1 MSMGNGSTCMRIR
14 PGHDEYHRA
23 HSQRDFWQ
31 RNVPE
36 LTQTLAMR
44 PQDLRSW
51 SRPEEGE
58 VSVFPR
64 FNWWH
69 YVVPIVAFERASR
82 LLRLAPGCEYEIR
95 PGDRYFVRNLLEEL
109 DQQGEWFFDR
119 HTQTLYFWPPAPLE
133 NLVVHVATTDALVS
147 LHKCEQITL
156 RRIYFRVL
164 QWDRHHAGRLR
175 GLHDC
180 REHDPQCRRSRW
192 EWRDC
197 EGRSTQCDGRE
208 RYPRCRARHGIELG
222 GGDLTSLSLAD
233 NSADNNYIHHVGLV
247 GRHAKGIEI
256 TGAGNRA
263 AHNLIHDVPQSGIF
277 MWGAK
282 HSIEFNRIRHTC
294 LEGEDTGTIG
304 GGSIDWLSWQGV
316 VIRHNFIHDTIGFG
330 YDAAAGRWKSP
341 YFAWSIYADWAASGV
356 EISGNVLARA
366 PVWLA
371 ASTFRPRQPGGK
383 QHVCRWRRV
392 PGGLPR
398 LDDRNGL
405 LEHHG
410 CRVDSEL
417 RGSCEAPGLARSAV
431 VEGSAHSAAAR
442 RASHARQRLLPKC
455 VFVQQP
461 VGRPGAH
468 CPQVPLECHR
478 SDYNL
483 VFHNGHPLPQ
493 DSMLCTMSAARMQ

>member
-1 MSMGNGSTCMRIR
+1 MCTVEIHVAPAGSDQHSGDQSSPLATLTGARDAIRRLKAAGELSGPVTVRVQPGTYVQGAPLVLEAQDSGTALAPVEYRAVPGGPCCLTGGVVVNGWTTHADKVCKADVSRLELSRDCRVLVCNGRRQEVARFPNRDPADVNGGSWAYVDGQRIDMYADS

-208 RYPRCRARHGIELG
+208 RYPRC
-222 GGDLTSLSLAD
+222 
-233 NSADNNYIHHVGLV
+233 
-247 GRHAKGIEI
+247 GR
-256 TGAGNRA
+256 
-263 AHNLIHDVPQSGIF
+263 V
-277 MWGAK
+277 
-282 HSIEFNRIRHTC
+282 
-294 LEGEDTGTIG
+294 
-304 GGSIDWLSWQGV
+304 
-316 VIRHNFIHDTIGFG
+316 
-330 YDAAAGRWKSP
+330 
-341 YFAWSIYADWAASGV
+341 
-356 EISGNVLARA
+356 
-366 PVWLA
+366 
-371 ASTFRPRQPGGK
+371 
-383 QHVCRWRRV
+383 
-392 PGGLPR
+392 
-398 LDDRNGL
+398 RN
-405 LEHHG
+405 
-410 CRVDSEL
+410 
-417 RGSCEAPGLARSAV
+417 
-431 VEGSAHSAAAR
+431 
-442 RASHARQRLLPKC
+442 
-455 VFVQQP
+455 
-461 VGRPGAH
+461 
-468 CPQVPLECHR
+468 
-478 SDYNL
+478 
-483 VFHNGHPLPQ
+483 
-493 DSMLCTMSAARMQ
+493 